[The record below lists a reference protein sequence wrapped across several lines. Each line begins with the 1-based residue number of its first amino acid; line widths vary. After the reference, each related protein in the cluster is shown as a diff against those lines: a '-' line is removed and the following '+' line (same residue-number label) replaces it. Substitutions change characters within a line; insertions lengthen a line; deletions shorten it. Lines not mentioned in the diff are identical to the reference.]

1 MTMMNLFFSENS
13 MRRSIMASLS
23 LSAVDGTSGLLP
35 SGEVGRV
42 GLLLP

>member
-23 LSAVDGTSGLLP
+23 LSAVDGTCGLSP
-35 SGEVGRV
+35 GEEAGRV
-42 GLLLP
+42 ALSPP